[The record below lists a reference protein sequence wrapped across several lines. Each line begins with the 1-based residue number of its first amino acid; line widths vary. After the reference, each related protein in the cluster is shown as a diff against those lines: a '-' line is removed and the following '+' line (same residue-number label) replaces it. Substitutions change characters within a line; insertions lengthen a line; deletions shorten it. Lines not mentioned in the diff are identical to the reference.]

1 MLNLKVGNEYQA
13 LMNRL
18 SQIDEEKLTA
28 TDFYAVASIELKQQA
43 ID

>member
-1 MLNLKVGNEYQA
+1 MLNLKVGDEYQA

-28 TDFYAVASIELKQQA
+28 TDFYAKLNEIRFVMVK
-43 ID
+43 